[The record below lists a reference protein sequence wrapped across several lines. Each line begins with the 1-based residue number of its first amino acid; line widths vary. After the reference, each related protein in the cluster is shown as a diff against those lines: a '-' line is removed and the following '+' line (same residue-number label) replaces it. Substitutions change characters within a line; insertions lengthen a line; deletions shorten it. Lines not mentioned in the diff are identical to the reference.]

1 MKKLISIMVAV
12 VLICSTFSVTAFA
25 EKTAGDTNGDG
36 KVTAVDARMLL
47 QIVAGLKPA
56 DKDIVYDING
66 DGKVSSI
73 DARIALQIAAGL
85 YPDTKPDTELD
96 TDEKKLAYFV
106 EAFNGV
112 KKNAK
117 SVTLV
122 GNKLY
127 NYDNYIYVN
136 PILEA
141 VDPTMKESL
150 LEDFSN
156 ELNLINETY
165 EGEDISMVFPPVD
178 VVCSLQMK
186 DITKITFEDN
196 GDYYTIQVTVKGKK
210 NPAKNESVGNVASI
224 VTKED
229 FEAEMEAS
237 DLGGVTANCDYKD
250 AVATAKIEKS
260 TGNMV
265 EYSVDYPMIF
275 DMKVANVGTLTAMG
289 MGFYE
294 EWTVAY

>member
-25 EKTAGDTNGDG
+25 EKVAGDTNGDG
-36 KVTAVDARMLL
+36 KVTAVDARMIL
-47 QIVAGLKPA
+47 QVVAALKPQE
-56 DKDIVYDING
+56 DGIIYDING
-66 DGKVSSI
+66 DGRVSSI

-85 YPDTKPDTELD
+85 YPDTKPDTDLD
-96 TDEKKLAYFV
+96 TDEKKLEYFV
-106 EAFNGV
+106 NSFNGV

-141 VDPTMKESL
+141 VDSSIKESL

-156 ELNLINETY
+156 ELNVVNKTY
-165 EGEDISMVFPPVD
+165 EGEDISMVFPPVGFA
-178 VVCSLQMK
+178 CSLKME
-186 DITKITFEDN
+186 DISKITLEDN
-196 GDYYTIQVTVKGKK
+196 GDYYIIRVTVKGKK

-265 EYSVDYPMIF
+265 EYNVDYPMIF
-275 DMKVANVGTLTAMG
+275 DMKIADVGTLTAMG

-294 EWTVAY
+294 EWTIAY